1 MLSNEAIVQCA
12 FRAIDHGVAVIAFI
26 GRVARVNHFRLRII
40 AVSEVD
46 ANQYQGDKRKQNDN
60 PTSGFTHIDCPF
72 ASSSLPCDSR
82 SRSQTSRTAPR
93 PP

>member
-1 MLSNEAIVQCA
+1 MLSNEAIVQRA

-26 GRVARVNHFRLRII
+26 SRVARVNHFRLRII

-60 PTSGFTHIDCPF
+60 PAEADRRLRGRRRGH
-72 ASSSLPCDSR
+72 R
-82 SRSQTSRTAPR
+82 EYG
-93 PP
+93 